1 MRLLDLRT
9 AFGLAAMGL
18 ASTAC
23 SGEPSESAPPA
34 VAQAPVASTAAV
46 VPEDPGKL
54 LFEAN
59 CASCHGPQGLG
70 DGPVAA
76 TLPAKPANIREHFGD
91 HSFEEMVR
99 RVVEGIPPG
108 MPPAPISA
116 DEVGQAL
123 SYVWSQISPAEQAR
137 LRALLELAMEEH

>member
-1 MRLLDLRT
+1 MKRLDLRLVC
-9 AFGLAAMGL
+9 AFAVVTVAP
-18 ASTAC
+18 ASC
-23 SGEPSESAPPA
+23 SGEPSEGAPPPA
-34 VAQAPVASTAAV
+34 AEAPVVAAAPV
-46 VPEDPGKL
+46 DPRKA
-54 LFEAN
+54 LFETH
-59 CASCHGPQGLG
+59 CASCHGPEGLG

-76 TLPAKPANIREHFGD
+76 TLPVKPANIREHFGD

-116 DEVGQAL
+116 DEVGEAL
-123 SYVWSQISPAEQAR
+123 SYVWSQISPSEQAR